1 MNTNDQN
8 VAFLDLPGSRY
19 ENVKAYILDK
29 INSGTWLPTQ
39 RVPSETKLVKEL
51 GVSRMTV
58 HRAMR
63 ELTEEGVLMRA
74 QGVGTFV
81 GRNRP
86 TSALIE
92 VRDIAD
98 EIRHLGHEYSNR
110 IIKMEAA
117 KAPHDIALGMSVPT
131 GASLFHSVMVH
142 LENGIPVQLENRY
155 VNPEVAPDYL
165 GQDYSNRSP
174 HDYLVTILPVTETEN
189 VIHAIHPDDVMQDR
203 LEISEIEPCIL
214 IIRRNW
220 TGGTVATYNKF
231 IYPGSRF
238 TLSNRY
244 RLDERPRPPL

>member
-1 MNTNDQN
+1 MKFSDQN
-8 VAFLDLPGSRY
+8 VAFLDRPGSRY

-39 RVPSETKLVKEL
+39 RVPSETELVKEL

-81 GRNRP
+81 ARNRP

-98 EIRHLGHEYSNR
+98 EIRHLGHEYGNR
-110 IIKMEAA
+110 IVKMEAV

-142 LENGIPVQLENRY
+142 LENGIPV
-155 VNPEVAPDYL
+155 
-165 GQDYSNRSP
+165 
-174 HDYLVTILPVTETEN
+174 
-189 VIHAIHPDDVMQDR
+189 IHAIHPDDVMQDR
-203 LEISEIEPCIL
+203 LEISENEPCIL

-238 TLSNRY
+238 TLNNRY